1 MVAKQL
7 PLLKE
12 GLLTLIILI
21 LVIGSLALAII
32 DPSFRPAFADLAK
45 VAIAGYL
52 GWMIPR
58 PSLGS

>member
-21 LVIGSLALAII
+21 LVIGSLVLAII
-32 DPSFRPAFADLAK
+32 DSSFRPAFADLAK
-45 VAIAGYL
+45 VTMAGYL
-52 GWMIPR
+52 GWMMPR
-58 PSLGS
+58 SRIGN